1 MTKKH
6 LTLALAAMLCWGL
19 SSCSKNPSEYIIG
32 KWQRTALYWAYS
44 GSPNVSQNYSN
55 GGSMN
60 ELTGAS
66 NRKIIFSE
74 DKTGMIID
82 KWVASPN
89 ENGIDT
95 MRFTYYIDGN
105 GGVITPV
112 ANGQKTTWTTTYTIQ
127 DIKKKSMCVYE
138 KTVAAE
144 VNEVCDTPNVK
155 QGRDDNGPDVLFE

>member
-138 KTVAAE
+138 KTVAE
-144 VNEVCDTPNVK
+144 NYQDYLGDTTPYTRVSEAWHYFGK
-155 QGRDDNGPDVLFE
+155 